1 VTRHVSL
8 ESLVQRDQGGRSY
21 CAESFDFAA
30 LRGKPLREVF
40 RSRRNS
46 RWRALAICNG
56 MPRHHIRRI
65 AKSPLRD
72 LHLWYFKETRRIGRL
87 ILGSMAGEW
96 FSAGGTRP

>member
-1 VTRHVSL
+1 MTRHVSIDAL
-8 ESLVQRDQGGRSY
+8 IQRDSGGRSY

-30 LRGKPLREVF
+30 LRGKSLREVF

-46 RWRALAICNG
+46 RWRALAICHR

-65 AKSPLRD
+65 ARSPLRD

-87 ILGSMAGEW
+87 ILGSLAGEW
-96 FSAGGTRP
+96 FNTEGG